1 VKDTIRHTDVAIIG
15 MAGRFPG
22 AKNVDEFWRN
32 IRDGVESVVFFSEEE
47 LLNSGVLP
55 AVLRQPN
62 YIPARAALD
71 DIELFDASFF
81 GFNPKEAEIMDPQ
94 HRFFLECAWEAL
106 EHAGYDSE
114 QYPGPIGV
122 YAGVSMSTYLIG
134 LYANREV
141 AATAGSMQIR
151 LGNDKDY
158 LPTRVSYKL
167 NLRGPS
173 VNVQTACSTSLVAV
187 QMAYQ
192 SLLNYQCDIAL
203 AGGVS
208 IAVPQREGYS
218 YREGGVGSRDGHC
231 RAFDASADGTIG
243 GSGVGIV
250 VLKRLADALDD
261 GDCIHAVIRGA
272 GINNDGS
279 LKVGYTAPSVDGQAE
294 VIAMAQSVADVNPES
309 IGYIEAHGTGTAL
322 GDPIEIAALNKAFRA
337 GTKKK
342 NFCGIG
348 SVKTNIGHLDA
359 AAGAAGLIKTVM
371 ALKHKMLPPSL
382 NFEQPNP
389 KINFDDS
396 PFFVSTKLANWQ
408 LPAGQ
413 DRRVAGVSA
422 FGIGGTNVHLIVEEA
437 PEISTT
443 ASDSSP
449 WQLLVLSAKTETA
462 LQRRISSL
470 ATHLQEHPELNL
482 ADVAHTLRVGRRAF
496 EHRAV
501 LACRDS
507 ADAVKALDSMDH
519 QRILTGRAKEQNQ
532 PVVFMFPGGGAQ
544 HVNMGRE
551 LYDAEPVF
559 RNEVD
564 NCAELLKTSLK
575 ADLRDLL
582 YPVEEKTESASKRL
596 RETSVALPALFT
608 IEYALAKLWMSWG
621 IKPHAMI
628 GHSLGEYVAACLSG
642 VISLKDAL
650 SMVALRGQLFETLP
664 RGAMLSVPLSEAE
677 LSPLMNGKLSIAA
690 INGASQCVVSGE
702 SEAIDRFAT
711 ALNEREIET
720 RRLHIDVAAH
730 SQTVE
735 PILDEFTTFVKR
747 LRFRKPSIPYVSN
760 VTGDWI
766 AADEITP
773 NYWRTHLRHTV
784 RFADG
789 LRQLSKMSPIFLEV
803 GPGQVLTALAQ
814 GAAVNGQGKRIL
826 SSCRHPLDQQS
837 DQGFLLNTL
846 GRLWLAGVQIDWT
859 AFGRGQQRR
868 RVPLPTY
875 PFERHKY
882 WIEPPR
888 RGQVVNTNNVLRRK
902 PDVADWFYLPSWK
915 RTTQTYSLN
924 GDAAEPENFLIF
936 SDQCGL
942 GAKLAR
948 RLEEMGH
955 QVVSVEAGTEFS
967 KRSPARYAIN
977 PREASD
983 YNTLVDELVA
993 SHQLPQRVVHLW
1005 SVTPDDSSDLFHGF
1019 YSLVFLLQAAGRRAA
1034 SEKDTLQ
1041 IDVVSNNMQEVN
1053 GDEHVIPEKI
1063 MVLGPVRVM
1072 SQEYPNVVCRSI
1084 DIESESDHRMEQLI
1098 GELFATP
1105 MDQVV
1110 AYRGNHRWTQSFE
1123 PVRIKGSTTVLR
1135 DKGVY
1140 VITGG
1145 LGNVGLVIAEWI
1157 AEHARGA
1164 KLALLGRSTQ
1174 PSKSKVGKLEELGAE
1189 IMTLSADV
1197 GDEQQMRAAFAEVE
1211 RRFGAINGVIHAAG
1225 TVGSHS
1231 VAPLGELSIASCEK
1245 QFHPKVQ
1252 GVYVLERILRD
1263 KKIEFCLLTSSLASV
1278 LGGLRLGA
1286 YAAAN
1291 LFMDSFVN
1299 QYRRTSSV
1307 PWISLN
1313 WDAWLFDRE
1322 KTSAGGNAMAEFAI
1336 TPPEGKAI
1344 MDKALSTPIHAQLIV
1359 STADLNARFKQWVN
1373 RVVAKEQKEKDQTE
1387 HDATPL
1393 HPRPG
1398 LANEYVEPQTT
1409 TQQTI
1414 ADIWKELLGIEQV
1427 GIHDNFF
1434 ELGGHSLIGIHF
1446 IARLRQVFKVSG
1458 LHLNTL
1464 FESPTVAGISKT
1476 IDEATGIESKAASTS
1491 PLVLMQPE
1499 GTRPPI
1505 FFIHPIGGHVFRFVN
1520 LVKHLGND
1528 HPFYGLQARGLAEL
1542 ASEGQHHQTIEEM
1555 AAEYISAIQEVQP
1568 KGPYFIGGWSFG
1580 GFVAFEV
1587 AQQLRAKGET
1597 MGLLAIIDAPSP
1609 GNFVKIT
1616 SIDDT
1621 ALLLELARQRGH
1633 KAGKNGFVSA
1643 RDLKGLTADEQFD
1656 YILNRMKEASLVP
1669 PDIGVPWLRHYMQG
1683 YRTREL
1689 AARNYKPKVYTDHIT
1704 LFRASDID
1712 PEAGA
1717 TLRQTGVDF
1726 ANPTF
1731 GWSDLCTEP
1740 IEVHTVPGYHETI
1753 VLEPNVQILAE
1764 KFKACLSA
1772 ALTETVST

>member
-1 VKDTIRHTDVAIIG
+1 VKDSVRHTDVAIIG

-62 YIPARAALD
+62 YIRARAALD

-94 HRFFLECAWEAL
+94 HRFFLETAWEAL

-114 QYPGPIGV
+114 QYAGPIGV

-250 VLKRLADALDD
+250 VLKRLADALAD

-322 GDPIEIAALNKAFRA
+322 GDPIEIAALTKVFRA

-342 NFCGIG
+342 NFCGVG

-359 AAGAAGLIKTVM
+359 AAGVSGLIKTVM

-382 NFEQPNP
+382 NFEQSNP
-389 KINFDDS
+389 KINFDES

-437 PEISTT
+437 PEISAT
-443 ASDSSP
+443 SDSSP
-449 WQLLVLSAKTETA
+449 QLLVLSAKTEAA

-470 ATHLQEHPELNL
+470 AAHLQEHPELNL

-507 ADAVKALDSMDH
+507 ADAVKTLDSMDH
-519 QRILTGRAKEQNQ
+519 QRIITARAKEQNQ

-544 HVNMGRE
+544 HVNMCRE
-551 LYDAEPVF
+551 LYEAEPVF
-559 RNEVD
+559 RSEVD

-575 ADLRDLL
+575 ADLRELL
-582 YPVEEKTESASKRL
+582 YPVEEKTEAGAQRL
-596 RETSVALPALFT
+596 RQTSVALPALFT
-608 IEYALAKLWMSWG
+608 IEYALAKLWISWG

-650 SMVALRGQLFETLP
+650 SLVALRGQLFETLP
-664 RGAMLSVPLSEAE
+664 PGAMLSVPLSEAE

-702 SEAIDRFAT
+702 SDAIDRFAS

-735 PILDEFTTFVKR
+735 PILDEFTTFVKK
-747 LRFRKPSIPYVSN
+747 LRFQKPGIPYVSN

-766 AADEITP
+766 AADEVTP

-789 LRQLSKMSPIFLEV
+789 LRQLAKMKPIFLEV

-846 GRLWLAGVQIDWT
+846 GRLWLAGVQIDWNS
-859 AFGRGQQRR
+859 FRKDGR

-888 RGQVVNTNNVLRRK
+888 RGQMVNTKNVLRRK
-902 PDVADWFYLPSWK
+902 PDVAEWFYLPSWK

-924 GDAAEPENFLIF
+924 GDRPAPENFLIF
-936 SDQCGL
+936 SDRCGV
-942 GAKLAR
+942 GAKLAQ
-948 RLEEMGH
+948 RLEERGH
-955 QVVSVEAGTEFS
+955 AVVSVEVGAKFE
-967 KRSPARYAIN
+967 KRSPGSYVIN

-983 YNTLVDELVA
+983 YDTLVDELLA
-993 SHQLPQRVVHLW
+993 NNQLPQRVVHLW
-1005 SVTPDDSSDLFHGF
+1005 SVTTGNESDLYHGF

-1034 SEKDTLQ
+1034 DDKGQLQ
-1041 IDVVSNNMQEVN
+1041 IDVVSNNMHEVN

-1063 MVLGPVRVM
+1063 MLLGPVRVM
-1072 SQEYPNVVCRSI
+1072 SQEYPNVLCRSI
-1084 DIESESDHRMEQLI
+1084 DIETGNDQTIDQLFTEI
-1098 GELFATP
+1098 FTPAT
-1105 MDQVV
+1105 DQVI
-1110 AYRGNHRWTQSFE
+1110 AYRGSHRWTQSFE
-1123 PVRIKGSTTVLR
+1123 PVRIKGSKTALR
-1135 DKGVY
+1135 DEGVY

-1164 KLALLGRSTQ
+1164 KLALLGRS
-1174 PSKSKVGKLEELGAE
+1174 PSRNRLGKLEELGAE
-1189 IMTLSADV
+1189 VITLSADV
-1197 GDEQQMRAAFAEVE
+1197 GDEQQMRAALAEVE
-1211 RRFGAINGVIHAAG
+1211 NHFGAINGVIHAAG

-1231 VAPLGELSIASCEK
+1231 VAPLGDLTIESCEK

-1263 KKIEFCLLTSSLASV
+1263 KQLDFCLLTSSLASV

-1286 YAAAN
+1286 YASAN

-1299 QYRRTSSV
+1299 KYRKTQST

-1313 WDAWLFDRE
+1313 WDAWLFDRD
-1322 KTSAGGNAMAEFAI
+1322 KASAGGNAMAEFAI
-1336 TPPEGKAI
+1336 TPPEGKSI
-1344 MDKALSTPIHAQLIV
+1344 MDKALSDPIHAQLII

-1373 RVVAKEQKEKDQTE
+1373 RPVAKEPKKKDNPEQE
-1387 HDATPL
+1387 ATPL

-1398 LANEYVEPQTT
+1398 LANDYVAPETA

-1414 ADIWKELLGIEQV
+1414 ADIWKELLGIEHV

-1476 IDEATGIESKAASTS
+1476 IDEAKGIEAASTS

-1520 LVKHLGND
+1520 LVKHLGNE
-1528 HPFYGLQARGLAEL
+1528 HPFYGIQARGLADV
-1542 ASEGQHHQTIEEM
+1542 ATDGVHHQTIEEM
-1555 AAEYISAIQEVQP
+1555 ATEYIDAIQEVQP

-1669 PDIGVPWLRHYMQG
+1669 PDLGVPWLRHYMQG

-1731 GWSDLCTEP
+1731 GWSDLCTQP

-1772 ALTETVST
+1772 ALAV